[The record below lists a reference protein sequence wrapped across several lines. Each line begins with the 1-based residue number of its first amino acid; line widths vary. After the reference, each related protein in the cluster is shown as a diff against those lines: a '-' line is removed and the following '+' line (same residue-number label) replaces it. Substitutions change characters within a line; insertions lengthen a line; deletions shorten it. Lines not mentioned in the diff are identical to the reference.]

1 MPTLLEQFIHE
12 EEEVDHPV
20 RYLPI
25 RHVYSSTTPCV
36 CSSGSSNVVS
46 KKVRARKLVADEEEE
61 CTGDEKQLTGLF
73 HGGLRWGNA
82 EKPIFVYSRRL
93 KKPREMPEREEPG
106 NSAAPMVK
114 SEIFSDAESENDKD
128 KEIEERNGEKQGNV
142 RNLIGAEGHS
152 VGVGSRIRNRRRVKF
167 ELLGL
172 GAVLA
177 DPDCD
182 AAGETRRRG
191 SRRLSRV
198 NPPVERKMCRPS
210 LNDSSCSRIGK
221 KWVELDFEGADPYAF
236 VGLACKV
243 FWPLDDGWYKGS
255 VMSYDSD
262 SHRHHIKY
270 NDGDEERLIVANEK
284 IQFHVSSQEIE
295 RLHLKKKEFDHYE
308 MLSLAVISEDCDVP
322 ESGDVVWAKLTGHAV
337 WPALI
342 VNEPCAGAS
351 VPKREQSF
359 FVQFFGTHNFA
370 RVNLKQVMPF
380 GKGVHCSLDLK
391 CKQDSF
397 IQSLDE
403 VKMYLSN
410 QQLPERMLRFQKSTG
425 VSHGK
430 VASEESEEGVSAFV
444 DLSGDEVMQLADEC
458 IYLPIEIGNLRVTSL
473 GRVVQDSAYF
483 HRKQQVWPEGYT
495 AYRKFASLIDPSVI
509 AVYKM
514 EVLRNPKSISRPLF
528 RVTTDD
534 GEQIDGSNPTAC
546 WKEVYERIKCMQC
559 HGSLAE
565 VEGCDLQKS
574 GTYMFGFSVPLISKH
589 IQCRS
594 GLKNGESL
602 PAGYRAVRIDWK
614 DLDRCNV
621 CHMDEEYE
629 ENLFLQC
636 DKCRMMVHARCYGEL
651 GPMDGELWHCKLC
664 RNGAPRSSPLCCL
677 CPVIGGAMKPTT
689 DGQWAHLACAIWIP
703 ETCLSDVKKM
713 EPIDG
718 IDRIHK
724 DRWKLLCSI
733 CHVTYGACIQCSNNT
748 CCIAYHPL
756 CARAAGYCVELEDE
770 NKIHLMSLD
779 DDDDDQCVRLVSF
792 CKKHSQPS
800 SERTPIDE
808 GLTLLEKRDS
818 CHVPISNLS
827 GCARTEPYNF
837 ERRRGQKAPQILAAS
852 SNKRSYVENRP
863 YLVTGYCQNGLPS
876 GISSNKSMQTICSSG
891 DLRMKSQP
899 ETSVKVSSMSEKYEN
914 MKSTFRIRLAF
925 GKSRI
930 HGFGVF
936 AKLPHRAGDM
946 VIEYSGELVR
956 PSIAD
961 IREHCIYNS
970 LVGAGTYMFRID
982 NERVIDATKAGSIA
996 HLINHSC
1003 ELFIVYYFNL
1013 FNFEVTGSLKFII
1026 DIIGGSHDGSSL
1038 ILGGSHD
1045 GSSLEKRYRIHCM
1058 SSLENAMVRPVARKS
1073 PLELVGEGIKEVV
1086 IFKDEKG
1093 FVRH

>member
-1 MPTLLEQFIHE
+1 MPPMPEKFIHE

-36 CSSGSSNVVS
+36 SSSGSSNVVS
-46 KKVRARKLVADEEEE
+46 KKVRARKIVVDEEEKDA
-61 CTGDEKQLTGLF
+61 GDEKQLTGLC

-82 EKPIFVYSRRL
+82 DNPIFVYSRRI
-93 KKPREMPEREEPG
+93 KKPRGMPEMEEPDIP
-106 NSAAPMVK
+106 AVPIVK
-114 SEIFSDAESENDKD
+114 TEVLSDVESENDKE
-128 KEIEERNGEKQGNV
+128 KENREKEVNDGNPP
-142 RNLIGAEGHS
+142 GAEGDS
-152 VGVGSRIRNRRRVKF
+152 VGDRSRIKNRRRVRF
-167 ELLGL
+167 ELLNL

-177 DPDCD
+177 DQNGN
-182 AAGETRRRG
+182 ASGEARRRG
-191 SRRLSRV
+191 SRRLLRIKTH
-198 NPPVERKMCRPS
+198 VERKISRCS
-210 LNDSSCSRIGK
+210 LKDSSDSRIGK
-221 KWVELDFEGADPYAF
+221 KWVELDFEGTDPYRF

-255 VMSYDSD
+255 VVSYDSD
-262 SHRHHIKY
+262 SLRHHVKY
-270 NDGDEERLIVANEK
+270 NDGDEEHLVLVHEK
-284 IQFHVSSQEIE
+284 IQFHVSSMEIQK
-295 RLHLKKKEFDHYE
+295 LNLKKKERDHYE
-308 MLSLAVISEDCDVP
+308 MLSLAVISDDCDVP
-322 ESGDVVWAKLTGHAV
+322 EPGDVVWAKLTGHAV

-351 VPKREQSF
+351 GLKREQSF
-359 FVQFFGTHNFA
+359 YVQFFGTHNFA
-370 RVNLKQVMPF
+370 RVSLKQVMPF
-380 GKGVHCSLDLK
+380 GKGVHCSFDLK
-391 CKQDSF
+391 CKQGSF

-403 VKMYLSN
+403 VKLYLSN
-410 QQLPERMLRFQKSTG
+410 QQLPERMLRFQKATG
-425 VSHGK
+425 ISHGK
-430 VASEESEEGVSAFV
+430 VVSEESEDRISAFE
-444 DLSGDEVMQLADEC
+444 DLSGDELIQLADEY
-458 IYLPIEIGNLRVTSL
+458 IFLPIEIGNLRVTSL
-473 GRVVQDSAYF
+473 GRVVRDSSYF
-483 HRKQQVWPEGYT
+483 HRKHHIWPEGYT
-495 AYRKFASLIDPSVI
+495 AYRKFASLIDPSMV

-546 WKEVYERIKCMQC
+546 WKEVYERIKCLR
-559 HGSLAE
+559 GYGALAE

-589 IQCRS
+589 IQCRL
-594 GLKNGESL
+594 GLKNGETL
-602 PAGYRAVRIDWK
+602 PAGYRAVRIEWK

-651 GPMDGELWHCKLC
+651 GPMDGELWHCNLC
-664 RNGAPRSSPLCCL
+664 RNRAPKSSPLCCL

-703 ETCLSDVKKM
+703 ETCLTDVKKM

-718 IDRIHK
+718 VNRIHK

-733 CHVTYGACIQCSNNT
+733 CHVTYGACIQCSNST
-748 CCIAYHPL
+748 CCVAYHPL

-779 DDDDDQCVRLVSF
+779 DDDDQCVRLVSF

-800 SERTPIDE
+800 SDRTHNDD
-808 GLTLLEKRDS
+808 GLTLLEKPES
-818 CHVPISNLS
+818 CYVPLSNLS
-827 GCARTEPYNF
+827 GCARTEPYNIS
-837 ERRRGQKAPQILAAS
+837 RRGGQKTPQIFAAT
-852 SNKRSYVENRP
+852 SNKRLYVENRP
-863 YLVTGYCQNGLPS
+863 YLVTGYCQNGIASAIL
-876 GISSNKSMQTICSSG
+876 SNKSMQTNCSS
-891 DLRMKSQP
+891 RNQRSISQP

-1003 ELFIVYYFNL
+1003 EPNCYSRVISVNGD
-1013 FNFEVTGSLKFII
+1013 EHII
-1026 DIIGGSHDGSSL
+1026 IFAKRDISKWEELTYD
-1038 ILGGSHD
+1038 
-1045 GSSLEKRYRIHCM
+1045 YRFF
-1058 SSLENAMVRPVARKS
+1058 S
-1073 PLELVGEGIKEVV
+1073 
-1086 IFKDEKG
+1086 KDELACYCG
-1093 FVRH
+1093 FPRCRGIVNDIEERVVTIEVPRSDLIRWDDD